1 MKKIVIIIILSLFIV
16 IGIQV
21 YDYHILGK
29 KYVSHDFIE
38 QVFVGYKMQS
48 AFNWAKNRIES
59 EHVSGRNAL
68 YGSNKSCRLMSEK
81 NHLAR
86 DCFHGAKFKESRMD
100 LNCFSVIY
108 VGKAKNLHCQLSVGI
123 RIDTDKYAECAYI
136 DGYMLDV
143 WETSKSVER

>member
-1 MKKIVIIIILSLFIV
+1 MKKIAIIILCIV

-38 QVFVGYKMQS
+38 KVFVGYKMQS
-48 AFNWAKNRIES
+48 AFNWVKDRINS

-68 YGSNKSCRLMSEK
+68 YGSNKSCRLMREK

-108 VGKAKNLHCQLSVGI
+108 VGEVKKLNCRLAIGVI
-123 RIDTDKYAECAYI
+123 IDTDKYAECAYI

-143 WETSKSVER
+143 WETSKSVEK